1 MAIEQVGIVGTG
13 QMGLGIAQH
22 LAQNGVRAVA
32 IKATGGDTGGKRA
45 QVEKGLRKLVEKGKM
60 TDAEVASTLGL
71 LQIETDLATLADC
84 DLVIE
89 SIVEEMPRKTAL
101 FAELDGIVKAG
112 AIFATNTSTLGVT
125 EMAAAVERKDRVFG
139 LHFFNP
145 ATMMKLVEVVPTLHS
160 DKAVLDGLVAFVERI
175 AKVPVVVKDEVGF
188 IVNRLL
194 TPYLIDAIRSYER
207 GLSGIVEID
216 TAMKLGT
223 NHPMGPFELADYIG
237 LDIVQHMAEN
247 LWQTYREPRLA
258 PPPLLQ
264 RLVLARQLG
273 RKSGLGFY
281 DYSAKPPVVRDLR

>member
-1 MAIEQVGIVGTG
+1 MAINKVGIVGTG

-22 LAQNGVRAVA
+22 LAQNGVHAVA
-32 IKATGGDTGGKRA
+32 IKATGGDTAGKRA

-60 TDAEVASTLGL
+60 TDAEVDATMERLHV
-71 LQIETDLATLADC
+71 ETDLKALADC

-112 AIFATNTSTLGVT
+112 AVFATNTSTLGVT
-125 EMAAAVERKDRVFG
+125 EMAGAVGRKDRVFG

-160 DKAVLDGLVAFVERI
+160 DKAVLAELVAFVERI

-194 TPYLIDAIRSYER
+194 TPYLVDAIRSYER
-207 GLSGIVEID
+207 GLSGIAEID

-264 RLVLARQLG
+264 RLVLAGQLG

-281 DYSAKPPVVRDLR
+281 DYSTKPPVVRDLR

>member
-223 NHPMGPFELADYIG
+223 NHPMGPFELADYID

>member
-1 MAIEQVGIVGTG
+1 
-13 QMGLGIAQH
+13 MGLGIAQH
-22 LAQNGVRAVA
+22 LAQNGIRAVA
-32 IKATGGDTGGKRA
+32 IKATGGDTAGKLA
-45 QVEKGLRKLVEKGKM
+45 QVERGLKKLVGKGKM
-60 TDAEVASTLGL
+60 TDADVEATVSRLT
-71 LQIETDLATLADC
+71 IETDLETLADC
-84 DLVIE
+84 DLVVE

-101 FAELDGIVKAG
+101 LAKLDGICKPST
-112 AIFATNTSTLGVT
+112 IFATNTSTLGVT
-125 EMAAAVERKDRVFG
+125 EMAGAVARKDRVFG

-145 ATMMKLVEVVPTLHS
+145 ATMMKLVEVVPTLHT
-160 DKAVLDGLVAFVERI
+160 DKAVLDELVAFVERI
-175 AKVPVVVKDEVGF
+175 AKTPVVVKDEVGF

-194 TPYLIDAIRSYER
+194 TPYLVDAIRSYER

-258 PPPLLQ
+258 PPTLLQ
-264 RLVLARQLG
+264 RLVLAGQLG

-281 DYSAKPPVVRDLR
+281 DYSTKPQVARDLR